1 MAKLTLDEVTD
12 LLIIDPNRL
21 DEVVE
26 TQAAIFDDIMEA
38 ASASRS
44 ERDEAKSKAAEK
56 LSELFL
62 KFKDDARKVEQ
73 KMTDT
78 EAMKKAERDSSYQK
92 LYDEYLDLK
101 DETEIWSNK
110 KESFLQRAS
119 MIKER
124 CKLYDNNYKDSISL
138 KGNVTTDRV
147 SYDQIREK
155 LKRNRK

>member
-1 MAKLTLDEVTD
+1 MCSSDLEVTD

-110 KESFLQRAS
+110 KESFLHRAS

>member
-1 MAKLTLDEVTD
+1 MIRRPPRSTLFPYTT
-12 LLIIDPNRL
+12 L
-21 DEVVE
+21 
-26 TQAAIFDDIMEA
+26 F
-38 ASASRS
+38 RS
-44 ERDEAKSKAAEK
+44 DEAKSKAAEK